1 MPWWDSV
8 TPGEFRSVVL
18 LQSDPGGQDSLDG
31 SPVSSHNARRER
43 ARVLIGYGRMEVQ
56 IARGRNPAFK
66 GPRWDAV
73 CPSSHSRLFMA
84 VRMHVENVNVRDCLL
99 FRDLPAPRHSRP
111 FIYESEITDLAV
123 GFKDIP
129 ALVAEAVR
137 SDGGP
142 SGITNFN

>member
-1 MPWWDSV
+1 
-8 TPGEFRSVVL
+8 
-18 LQSDPGGQDSLDG
+18 
-31 SPVSSHNARRER
+31 
-43 ARVLIGYGRMEVQ
+43 
-56 IARGRNPAFK
+56 
-66 GPRWDAV
+66 
-73 CPSSHSRLFMA
+73 MA
-84 VRMHVENVNVRDCLL
+84 VRTHVENVNVRDCLL